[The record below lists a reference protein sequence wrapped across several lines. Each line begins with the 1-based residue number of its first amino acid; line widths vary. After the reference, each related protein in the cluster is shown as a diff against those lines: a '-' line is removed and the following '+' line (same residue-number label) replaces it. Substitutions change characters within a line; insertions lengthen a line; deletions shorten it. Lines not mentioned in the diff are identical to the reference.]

1 MRSVTL
7 KTRRKKGYIHVDEKK
22 KVLQKEDLGILT
34 GFNWFLI
41 RFSER
46 QQTYIYIFA
55 FNEKKEFRNE
65 LSNYGRTPEENMI
78 FKVSD

>member
-1 MRSVTL
+1 M
-7 KTRRKKGYIHVDEKK
+7 KKK